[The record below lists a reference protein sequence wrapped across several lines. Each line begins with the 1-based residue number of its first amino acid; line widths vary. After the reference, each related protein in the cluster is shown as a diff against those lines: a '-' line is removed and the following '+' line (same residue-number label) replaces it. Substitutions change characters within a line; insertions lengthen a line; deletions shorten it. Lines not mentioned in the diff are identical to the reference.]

1 MEIPQNPAQPI
12 TEIQPDKPEEQHKLA
27 RAATASALAL
37 TSIVGFGNSAEI
49 PEAPE
54 QPRFAINVETTQ
66 NTQQQTLTSRID
78 SDVLNDWARS
88 FETDTQDSGES
99 LSQVDQ
105 FIEDHLDVFNNPST
119 IKSVRVTGL
128 ASAEGDGV
136 DSDLDAA
143 NPKNEKLASSR
154 GELASKALVESVQKR
169 FGYDISD
176 KLVLLAIEDTLTPVE
191 MEQVDTLAQK
201 YSFSDTTEMIK
212 LYNRGKLTKNAE
224 VTEVLD
230 ALLRGERGALIE
242 VDTEETVN
250 VDIPGFK
257 INIKPKPG
265 PEDNPDNKERYS
277 LALPIGYIPEQ
288 PSLVEQ
294 SEDDESDKDPGLDGV
309 PPIVLP
315 PIVRGPKI
323 QVSGSEVTTGGKDKV
338 KTVSPPIVNPPVLS
352 GGRLAESRKD
362 PSQTRHNSTA
372 YKHKQPLPHNYFGT
386 TNRPRQTG
394 RQGRKTQQLNRSG
407 RSS

>member
-1 MEIPQNPAQPI
+1 METLQNPVQPT
-12 TEIQPDKPEEQHKLA
+12 TELQPDKLEERHELA
-27 RAATASALAL
+27 RSATASALAL
-37 TSIVGFGNSAEI
+37 TSIVGFGQSAEV
-49 PEAPE
+49 PQVPA
-54 QPRFAINVETTQ
+54 QPRFAIDVETTQ

-99 LSQVDQ
+99 LSQVDK
-105 FIEDHLDVFNNPST
+105 FIEDHLDVFKNPSI

-128 ASAEGDGV
+128 ASAEGDGAN
-136 DSDLDAA
+136 SDLDAS

-154 GELASKALVESVQKR
+154 GELASRALVESVQKR
-169 FGYDISD
+169 FGYDIST
-176 KLVLLAIEDTLTPVE
+176 KLVQIAIEDTLTPVE
-191 MEQVDTLAQK
+191 MGQVDALAQK

-230 ALLRGERGALIE
+230 ALLKGERGALIE

-265 PEDNPDNKERYS
+265 PEDNPNNKERYS
-277 LALPIGYIPEQ
+277 LTLPIGYIPEQ
-288 PSLVEQ
+288 PSIVEQ
-294 SEDDESDKDPGLDGV
+294 SEDDGANKDTDTDPDDV
-309 PPIVLP
+309 PTVALP
-315 PIVRGPKI
+315 PIVKEP
-323 QVSGSEVTTGGKDKV
+323 EVGGAAMSGKDKV
-338 KTVSPPIVNPPVLS
+338 KTVLPPIVDPPILS
-352 GGRLAESRKD
+352 GGRLAESRRD
-362 PSQTRHNSTA
+362 PSQTVHNSTA
-372 YKHKQPLPHNYFGT
+372 YKHKQPLPRNYFRA

-394 RQGRKTQQLNRSG
+394 RQGRKTQQMNRSG
-407 RSS
+407 RS

>member
-1 MEIPQNPAQPI
+1 METPHNSAQPPADL
-12 TEIQPDKPEEQHKLA
+12 QPDKPEEQHKIA

-37 TSIVGFGNSAEI
+37 TSIVGFGQSAEG
-49 PEAPE
+49 PEVAEKPRIKISVE
-54 QPRFAINVETTQ
+54 RTQETQP
-66 NTQQQTLTSRID
+66 QTFTSRID

-88 FETDTQDSGES
+88 FETDTQDSSES
-99 LSQVDQ
+99 LGQVDQ
-105 FIEDHLDVFNNPST
+105 FIEDHLDVFKNPST

-128 ASAEGDGV
+128 ASAEGDAI

-154 GELASKALVESVQKR
+154 GELASKALVESVKKR

-176 KLVLLAIEDTLTPVE
+176 KLVLLAIEDTLTPAE

-201 YSFSDTTEMIK
+201 YSFSDTTEMVK

-230 ALLRGERGALIE
+230 ALLKGERGALIE
-242 VDTEETVN
+242 VDTEEIIN
-250 VDIPGFK
+250 VDIPGWK
-257 INIKPKPG
+257 IDIDPMPG
-265 PEDNPDNKERYS
+265 PEDKPDTKEQYS
-277 LALPIGYIPEQ
+277 HFDEKGYIPEE
-288 PSLVEQ
+288 SSIVEQ
-294 SEDDESDKDPGLDGV
+294 SENDDKDKEPGLDGV

-315 PIVRGPKI
+315 PVMGPKI
-323 QVSGSEVTTGGKDKV
+323 RGGGKVAIHDKDKV
-338 KTVSPPIVNPPVLS
+338 KVVSPPIVDPPILS

-362 PSQTRHNSTA
+362 PSQTVHNSTA
-372 YKHKQPLPHNYFGT
+372 YKHKQPLPHNYFGN

-394 RQGRKTQQLNRSG
+394 RQGRKTQRINRSG
-407 RSS
+407 RS

>member
-1 MEIPQNPAQPI
+1 M
-12 TEIQPDKPEEQHKLA
+12 
-27 RAATASALAL
+27 
-37 TSIVGFGNSAEI
+37 
-49 PEAPE
+49 
-54 QPRFAINVETTQ
+54 
-66 NTQQQTLTSRID
+66 
-78 SDVLNDWARS
+78 LNDWARS
-88 FETDTQDSGES
+88 FETDAQDSGES

-105 FIEDHLDVFNNPST
+105 FIEDHLDVFQNPST

-128 ASAEGDGV
+128 ASAEGDGEN
-136 DSDLDAA
+136 SDLDSA
-143 NPKNEKLASSR
+143 NPKNEKLASDR

-169 FGYDISD
+169 FGYDISS
-176 KLVLLAIEDTLTPVE
+176 KLVQLAIEDTLTPVE

-212 LYNRGKLTKNAE
+212 LYNRGKLTKNVE

-257 INIKPKPG
+257 ININPKPG

-294 SEDDESDKDPGLDGV
+294 SEDDGANKDTDPDDV
-309 PPIVLP
+309 PTVVLP
-315 PIVRGPKI
+315 PVIKD
-323 QVSGSEVTTGGKDKV
+323 SELQAGGGVATSGKDKV
-338 KTVSPPIVNPPVLS
+338 KTVSPPVVYPPSSS
-352 GGRLAESRKD
+352 GGRLTESRKD
-362 PSQTRHNSTA
+362 PSQTVHNSTA
-372 YKHKQPLPHNYFGT
+372 YKHKQPLPRNYFRA

-394 RQGRKTQQLNRSG
+394 RQGRKTQRLNRSG
-407 RSS
+407 RG